1 MKRFRLR
8 SLLALLACL
17 CLVAGL
23 GGASASGLDASLS
36 RWLSQVGALRFS
48 GTLELNSFL
57 PFPQEKLPL
66 FNALLRHISFQAS
79 LEEDGDGSLTTLQL
93 LCGGT
98 DVLTLTQRQQ
108 GGSSSLQTNL
118 LPART
123 LTSQGGSPI
132 ALLPGRQEEEP
143 AFDFLAAISQA
154 EESYK
159 ALIAAC
165 EPFAEKKKANYKI
178 KDIGSSKWSQI
189 ARLTTEQ
196 SDGMLPLLRA
206 VLQSGMDAAYRQELE
221 GVRFGKGFI
230 VGLYKEGESG
240 RDLAVYMKGD
250 LLYPDGSKYKL
261 SYQWGFLNQGTE
273 RKDTYKYEAVKSG
286 SPADRRLVAAK
297 ASQKLYSTE
306 ISLTGS
312 SETTLR
318 QDKATTT
325 QEFKFDLSGKDSGQD
340 RSLSGSWSQ
349 ETRRAEEGEAVSSLQ
364 TFTPA
369 LSLRPEGDGAV
380 LSGTV
385 QVEEK
390 KGKTVTSSLTL
401 TFGEEVPAAFTALAQ
416 DSGLYA
422 VDEPAPAPPAAT
434 PLPASSMEQNADL
447 DPALQEPEGSSAPED
462 YLVGA
467 PPIGLKAY
475 PVPSQMTEV
484 SLDSLS
490 DEALGELMAELSQN
504 LAGKLLAAFSQLPV
518 DDIALLTDGLTQED
532 AASFLILFSGL

>member
-36 RWLSQVGALRFS
+36 RWLSQEGALRFS

-66 FNALLRHISFQAS
+66 FNALLKHISFQAS

-98 DVLTLTQRQQ
+98 DVLTLIQRQQ

-206 VLQSGMDAAYRQELE
+206 VLQSGMDEAYRQELE

-364 TFTPA
+364 TFIPA
-369 LSLRPEGDGAV
+369 LFLRPEGDGAV

-401 TFGEEVPAAFTALAQ
+401 TFGEEIPAAFTALAQ

-422 VDEPAPAPPAAT
+422 VDEPASAPPAAT

-467 PPIGLKAY
+467 PPIGLKTY

-532 AASFLILFSGL
+532 AASFLSLFSGL

>member
-36 RWLSQVGALRFS
+36 RWLSQEGALRFS

-132 ALLPGRQEEEP
+132 ALLPGRREEEP

-206 VLQSGMDAAYRQELE
+206 VLQSGMDEAYRQELE

-286 SPADRRLVAAK
+286 SPADRRLVTAK

-325 QEFKFDLSGKDSGQD
+325 QEFKFELSGKDSGQD

-390 KGKTVTSSLTL
+390 KGKTVASSLTL

-422 VDEPAPAPPAAT
+422 VDEPASAPPAAT

-490 DEALGELMAELSQN
+490 GEALGELMAELSQN